1 MALTMTYKGF
11 VGKVEIDEEESELH
25 GVVINA
31 NSMITFVGK
40 TVAQTRKALADSVE
54 VYLKYCA
61 EKGIE
66 PDKPYSGK
74 ILVRI
79 EPQLHAKLVVG
90 AARRDESLNDLVAGA
105 LERYA
110 DSLPELQEA

>member
-110 DSLPELQEA
+110 DGLPELQEA